1 MINTEEKAL
10 SKDEIYVA
18 DIFDMTFEGKG
29 TAKVNDIVVFVDNA
43 VVGDKVKIK
52 LTKIKKRY
60 AFGRVVE
67 VLEYSKHRVKPA
79 CDVYKYCGGCDLL
92 HLDYETQAKLKLES
106 VRSILKNTAS
116 VDKDKIT
123 DIKHSSQHDKYRN
136 KYYVQA
142 KKVGAGYLF
151 GHFQEGTNNLVETNS
166 CLLTDDK
173 TNEIINKFDKVINS
187 LNYDCSVKNI
197 LVRTNKDKSEYIV
210 CIVFKSSKIKDKNVF
225 INVAKEDDKIK
236 GLVFNY
242 NFDYKGDI
250 LGRKDEVVYGEN
262 FIYDEIGNYKFKVAY
277 NAFFQV
283 NSDQTETL
291 YNEIVRLGNFTK
303 DDVVLDAYSGAG
315 TIGIYIADKV
325 KSVVGIE
332 VVESAVEN
340 AKENKE
346 LNNVENISF
355 VCGKVEEE
363 IQKVMKDNENI
374 TTVILD
380 PPRKGCD
387 DKVLDSII
395 ENNIEN
401 IVYVSCKADSLG
413 KDLKYLQEHG
423 YDLVEGVA
431 VDMFVNTTHVETVA
445 RIAKVKN

>member
-10 SKDEIYVA
+10 NKDEIYVA

-52 LTKIKKRY
+52 LTKVKKRY
-60 AFGRVVE
+60 AFGRIVE

-106 VRSILKNTAS
+106 VRSILKNAVGVS
-116 VDKDKIT
+116 KDKIV
-123 DIKHSSQHDKYRN
+123 DIKLATQHEKYRN

-151 GHFQEGTNNLVETNS
+151 GHFQENTNNLVETNS

-173 TNEIINKFDKVINS
+173 TNEIINKFDKVINK

-197 LVRTNKDKSEYIV
+197 LVRTNKDKSEYVV
-210 CIVFKSSKIKDKNVF
+210 CIVFKSPKIKDKNVF
-225 INVAKEDDKIK
+225 IDVAKADDKIK

-250 LGRKDEVVYGEN
+250 LGRRDEVVYGEN
-262 FIYDEIGNYKFKVAY
+262 FIYDQIGKYKFKVAY

-315 TIGIYIADKV
+315 TIGIYIAGKV
-325 KSVVGIE
+325 KKVVGIE

-340 AKENKE
+340 ANENKE

-355 VCGKVEEE
+355 VCGTVEDE
-363 IQKVMKDNENI
+363 IDKVMNENI

-423 YDLVEGVA
+423 YELVEGVA
-431 VDMFVNTTHVETVA
+431 VDMFVNTTHVESMKA
-445 RIAKVKN
+445 